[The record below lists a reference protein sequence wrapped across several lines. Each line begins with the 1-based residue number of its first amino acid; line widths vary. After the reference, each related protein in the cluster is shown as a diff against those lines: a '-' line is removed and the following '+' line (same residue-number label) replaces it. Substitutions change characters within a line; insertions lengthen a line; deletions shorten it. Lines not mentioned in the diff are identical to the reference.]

1 LLLSAKL
8 LYRGVSP
15 LRPTP
20 DREEILEVEHI
31 LLDFGLILGAGL
43 VSQFLATFLRI
54 PEMIVLVAV
63 GALIGPSALGI
74 VENPLNGV
82 GAQLIFT
89 VGVAMILFHG
99 GVGISLRVISRTAV
113 GLGLLV
119 LPGVAI
125 TAFIVAVVVAPI
137 FGVSLLVAL
146 MIGAVLASTD
156 PAIIIPLFER
166 LGLRPKVSQ
175 TVIAE
180 SAFNDVTGTVLTL
193 TLVSAVEAAHFSVS
207 GPVFEF
213 FKELALGA
221 VIGVGAGLLLA
232 YAVASTARA
241 GIWDESPGVAILA
254 VVALVYFSSE
264 TLGGSA
270 YLAAF
275 VMGLIVGNMEEFKL
289 RQHEESERMLED
301 FVGQVAEIAVLLVF
315 VTLGINLPFDVLKD
329 YLFGGLV
336 VMAVFIFV
344 ARPATVLAC
353 LLPDR
358 RGRWTRGEIIFLSWC
373 RYTGVIPAAVASI
386 LLARGVAGAEIAVFL
401 VALAVCTTLLLQA
414 TTAGYVARRLGLLD
428 ELDEE

>member
-1 LLLSAKL
+1 MEA
-8 LYRGVSP
+8 
-15 LRPTP
+15 
-20 DREEILEVEHI
+20 EHI

-43 VSQFLATFLRI
+43 VAQFIATFLRV

-63 GALIGPSALGI
+63 GALIGPSVLGI
-74 VENPLNGV
+74 VDNPLDGV

-89 VGVAMILFHG
+89 VGVAMILFLG
-99 GVGISLRVISRTAV
+99 GVGISLRLISRTAV

-119 LPGVAI
+119 LPGVVI
-125 TAFIVAVVVAPI
+125 TALIVATAVAPI
-137 FGVSLLVAL
+137 FGVSLLVAF

-180 SAFNDVTGTVLTL
+180 SAFNDVTGTVLVL
-193 TLVSAVEAAHFSVS
+193 TLAEVVEAAHFSVYE
-207 GPVFEF
+207 PVFEF
-213 FKELALGA
+213 FKELALGGL
-221 VIGVGAGLLLA
+221 VGIGAGLLLA
-232 YAVASTARA
+232 YAVSSTARA

-275 VMGLIVGNMEEFKL
+275 VMGLIVGNMGEFKL
-289 RQHEESERMLED
+289 RQHEESERMLES

-315 VTLGINLPFDVLKD
+315 VTLGINLPFDALGA
-329 YLFGGLV
+329 YFFGGLL

-344 ARPATVLAC
+344 ARPVTVLAC

-358 RGRWTRGEIIFLSWC
+358 RGRWTPNEILFLSWC

-386 LLARGVAGAEIAVFL
+386 LLARGVEGAEIAVSL
-401 VALAVCTTLLLQA
+401 VALAVCATLVLQA
-414 TTAGYVARRLGLLD
+414 TTAGYVARRLDLL
-428 ELDEE
+428 EEPEAPG

>member
-1 LLLSAKL
+1 M
-8 LYRGVSP
+8 
-15 LRPTP
+15 
-20 DREEILEVEHI
+20 EVEHV
-31 LLDFGLILGAGL
+31 LRDFGLILGAGL
-43 VSQFLATFLRI
+43 VAQFIATFLRV
-54 PEMIVLVAV
+54 PEMIVLIAV
-63 GALIGPSALGI
+63 GALIGPSVLGI
-74 VENPLNGV
+74 VENPLSGV

-119 LPGVAI
+119 LPGIFI

-137 FGVSLLVAL
+137 FGVSLLVAF
-146 MIGAVLASTD
+146 MIGAVLSATD
-156 PAIIIPLFER
+156 PAILIPLFER

-180 SAFNDVTGTVLTL
+180 SAFNDVTGTVLVL
-193 TLVSAVEAAHFSVS
+193 TLIEVVEAGHFRVS
-207 GPVFEF
+207 EPVFEF
-213 FKELALGA
+213 FKELVLGGL
-221 VIGVGAGLLLA
+221 IGVGAGLLLA
-232 YAVASTARA
+232 YAVSSTARA

-275 VMGLIVGNMEEFKL
+275 VMGLIVGNMGEFKL
-289 RQHEESERMLED
+289 HQHEESERMLEN

-315 VTLGINLPFDVLKD
+315 VTLGINLPFDALAEYFV
-329 YLFGGLV
+329 GGLL

-344 ARPATVLAC
+344 ARPVTVLAC

-358 RGRWTRGEIIFLSWC
+358 RGRWERNEIIFLSWC

-386 LLARGVAGAEIAVFL
+386 LLARGVEGAEIAVSL
-401 VALAVCTTLLLQA
+401 VALAVCATLLLQA
-414 TTAGYVARRLGLLD
+414 TTAGYVARRLNLL
-428 ELDEE
+428 EEPQASG

>member
-1 LLLSAKL
+1 
-8 LYRGVSP
+8 V
-15 LRPTP
+15 
-20 DREEILEVEHI
+20 EVEHV
-31 LLDFGLILGAGL
+31 LRDFGLILGAGL
-43 VSQFLATFLRI
+43 VAQFVATVLRV

-63 GALIGPSALGI
+63 GALIGPSVLGI
-74 VENPLNGV
+74 VDNPLQRV

-99 GVGISLRVISRTAV
+99 GVGISLRLISRTAV

-119 LPGVAI
+119 LPGVFI
-125 TAFIVAVVVAPI
+125 TAFIVAMVVAPI
-137 FGVSLLVAL
+137 FGVSLLVAF
-146 MIGAVLASTD
+146 MIGAVLAATD

-180 SAFNDVTGTVLTL
+180 SAFNDVTATVLVLTL
-193 TLVSAVEAAHFSVS
+193 VEIVEAGHFTVI

-213 FKELALGA
+213 FRELALGG

-275 VMGLIVGNMEEFKL
+275 VMGLIVGNMGEFKL
-289 RQHEESERMLED
+289 RQHEESERMLES

-315 VTLGINLPFDVLKD
+315 VTLGINLPFDALGA
-329 YLFGGLV
+329 YFFGGLL

-344 ARPATVLAC
+344 ARPVTILAC

-358 RGRWTRGEIIFLSWC
+358 RGRWSRNEIIFLSWC

-386 LLARGVAGAEIAVFL
+386 LLARGVEGAEIAVSL
-401 VALAVCTTLLLQA
+401 VALAVCATLLLQA
-414 TTAGYVARRLGLLD
+414 TTAGYVARRLGLL
-428 ELDEE
+428 EEPG

>member
-1 LLLSAKL
+1 M
-8 LYRGVSP
+8 GVEQV
-15 LRPTP
+15 LR
-20 DREEILEVEHI
+20 
-31 LLDFGLILGAGL
+31 DFGLILGAGL
-43 VSQFLATFLRI
+43 LAQLIATVLRI

-63 GALIGPSALGI
+63 GALIGPSVLGI

-82 GAQLIFT
+82 GAQLIFSL
-89 VGVAMILFHG
+89 GVAMILFHG

-119 LPGVAI
+119 LPGVVI
-125 TAFIVAVVVAPI
+125 TAFIVALAVAPI
-137 FGVSLLVAL
+137 FGVSLLVAF
-146 MIGAVLASTD
+146 MISAVLASTD
-156 PAIIIPLFER
+156 PAIIIPLFEMI
-166 LGLRPKVSQ
+166 GLRPKVSQ

-207 GPVFEF
+207 GPIFEF

-289 RQHEESERMLED
+289 RQHEESQRMLED

-315 VTLGINLPFDVLKD
+315 VTLGINLPFDALKD

-336 VMAVFIFV
+336 VMAVFICV
-344 ARPATVLAC
+344 ARPVTVLAC

-373 RYTGVIPAAVASI
+373 RYTGSSRPPWRAYSWLAAS
-386 LLARGVAGAEIAVFL
+386 
-401 VALAVCTTLLLQA
+401 QA
-414 TTAGYVARRLGLLD
+414 PRSRSP
-428 ELDEE
+428 